1 VSKSEHVTDSLS
13 RDVLFKEANH
23 FVRRKQMNDSQDY
36 SRIVIAGV
44 SSGVGKT
51 SLTMALIADLR
62 SRGLRVQPFKVG
74 PDYIDPSHLA
84 QAAGR
89 PCYNLDTWMV
99 SKPRMLDLFTSTASS
114 ADISIIEGVMGL
126 YDGHSSTSEIG
137 STAEVAKLL
146 NAPVILVIDAGA
158 MARSAAAVV
167 LGFQHLDPRVNIVGV
182 IANRVGGEGHA
193 NLLREAIEPATGI
206 PLLGYL
212 THNPDITLP
221 ERHLGLVPTSERK
234 IDPTHLAALAERFR
248 ATCQSERILELARQ
262 APPLEHHISKEFHIA
277 EDTKPDVPIA
287 IAQDEAFNFY
297 YPDTLDLLR
306 KAGARLILF
315 SPLHDER
322 VPEDI
327 YGLYFGGG
335 FPEEYAQGLTAN
347 GSMREDIAR
356 LIGQDIPCYAECGGL
371 MYLCRSI
378 RLASGEELPMVGAIE
393 RESSMNKGAYGLVI
407 GYREAESL
415 QDTLLTRKGEVVRG
429 HEFHYSSLDRPF
441 SREAAAYQLTP
452 GDRVEGIVKGN
463 LLATYVHLP
472 FSGFPVAAQRFV
484 QAAQSW
490 KDAQNVS
497 L

>member
-1 VSKSEHVTDSLS
+1 MHDSLPGY
-13 RDVLFKEANH
+13 H
-23 FVRRKQMNDSQDY
+23 

-51 SLTMALIADLR
+51 SITMALIADWR
-62 SRGLRVQPFKVG
+62 ARGLRVQPFKVG

-89 PCYNLDTWMV
+89 PCYNLDTWMI
-99 SKPRMLDLFTSTASS
+99 SKPRMLDLFTSAAAS
-114 ADISIIEGVMGL
+114 ADVSVIEGVMGL
-126 YDGHSSTSEIG
+126 YDGHSSTSDIG

-146 NAPVILVIDAGA
+146 KAPVILVIDAGA

-167 LGFQHLDPRVNIVGV
+167 LGFQQLDPQVNIVGV

-212 THNPDITLP
+212 TNNPDITLP

-234 IDPTHLAALAERFR
+234 VDPAHLATLAQHFR

-262 APPLEHHISKEFHIA
+262 APPLEHNASEEFHIV
-277 EDTKPDVPIA
+277 ENNKPGIPIA

-306 KAGARLILF
+306 GAGVRLIPF

-322 VPEDI
+322 VPEDV

-335 FPEEYAQGLTAN
+335 FPEEYAQGLAAN
-347 GSMREDIAR
+347 ASMREDIAR
-356 LIGQDIPCYAECGGL
+356 LIGQNIPCYAECGGL

-378 RLASGEELPMVGAIE
+378 QLASGEELPMVGAIE
-393 RESSMNKGAYGLVI
+393 RGSSMNKSAYGLVI
-407 GYREAESL
+407 GYREVTSL
-415 QDTLLTRKGEVVRG
+415 QDTLLTRQGEVMRG
-429 HEFHYSSLDRPF
+429 HEFHYSSLDQPF
-441 SREAAAYQLTP
+441 LQEAAAYQLSP
-452 GDRVEGIVKGN
+452 GDRVEGIVRGN

-484 QAAQSW
+484 EVAQSW
-490 KDAQNVS
+490 KDARSVS
-497 L
+497 A